1 MDYSSY
7 CLFYWTVT
15 NKDESW
21 KFSLTQ
27 TRLYIRLFHILVAL
41 SFKCVLFSVTTA
53 GFGYMSAGGESDGD
67 KLGEGCGSCS
77 PSEHA

>member
-21 KFSLTQ
+21 DFSLTQ
-27 TRLYIRLFHILVAL
+27 ICLYIKLFNNTRVFHMYIAV
-41 SFKCVLFSVTTA
+41 SECVC
-53 GFGYMSAGGESDGD
+53 GGGQT
-67 KLGEGCGSCS
+67 L
-77 PSEHA
+77 